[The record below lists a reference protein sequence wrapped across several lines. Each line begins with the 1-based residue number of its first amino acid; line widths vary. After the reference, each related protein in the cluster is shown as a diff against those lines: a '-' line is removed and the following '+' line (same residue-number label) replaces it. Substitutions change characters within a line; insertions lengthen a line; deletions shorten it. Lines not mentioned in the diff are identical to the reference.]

1 MEGLEFNIFDEDV
14 MSQEEGIFNEDNE
27 GNPNPDENS
36 DNKDKN
42 KTTDVDPESIF
53 NDEDDD
59 ESSQE
64 GVSSDE
70 DSKNKGDSTSQKS
83 GSSPKNT
90 YSSIAAALK
99 EDGVLLNLE
108 DDDIA
113 NINTPDDFA
122 EVIEK
127 EVTKRLDDS
136 QRRMKEALDYG
147 VQPEEV
153 TQYERTINY
162 LNTLDEDTISAEDEQ
177 GETLRRQLIFQDYIN
192 RGFSQEKAKKEVEK
206 SFSAAS
212 DVEDAL
218 EALEGN
224 KQFFIDSYN
233 KLITDAKSASET
245 EKKTIQKQAEE
256 LRKSILSTEKPY
268 EGITLSKDRRQK
280 IYDSI
285 TKVVA
290 KTADGRGLNAI
301 QKYEQDNPVEY
312 KQKLATLFELTDGF
326 KKLDALISGKANK
339 QTRQSLKE
347 LEHTLRNT
355 PTYADG
361 RLKLANGSEDE
372 ESYQGLRLDV

>member
-224 KQFFIDSYN
+224 KQFFTDSYN

>member
-1 MEGLEFNIFDEDV
+1 MEDLELNIFDEDV
-14 MSQEEGIFNEDNE
+14 ETQEQEIIENNDN
-27 GNPNPDENS
+27 PENKE
-36 DNKDKN
+36 NKENN

-53 NDEDDD
+53 NDDED
-59 ESSQE
+59 SSQE
-64 GVSSDE
+64 SVSSDE

-108 DDDIA
+108 DDDVN

-122 EVIEK
+122 EAIEK

-162 LNTLDEDTISAEDEQ
+162 LNTLDEDIISSEDEQ
-177 GETLRRQLIFQDYIN
+177 GETLRRQLIFQDYVN
-192 RGFSQEKAKKEVEK
+192 RGFSQERAKKEMEK
-206 SFSAAS
+206 SFSAGT
-212 DVEDAL
+212 DVEDAK
-218 EALEGN
+218 EALESN
-224 KQFFIDSYN
+224 KEFFIDSYN
-233 KLITDAKSASET
+233 KTIQEAKKEIEN
-245 EKKTIQKQAEE
+245 EKKLIQKQTEDLKKA
-256 LRKSILSTEKPY
+256 ILNTEKPY
-268 EGITLSKDRRQK
+268 EGISLSKDRRQK

-285 TKVVA
+285 TKVVD

-301 QKYEQDNPVEY
+301 QKYEQENPIEY

-326 KKLDALISGKANK
+326 KNLDVLISGKANK
-339 QTRQSLKE
+339 QTRKSLRE
-347 LEHTLRNT
+347 LDHVLRNT

-372 ESYQGLRLDV
+372 EAYQGLRLDI

>member
-53 NDEDDD
+53 NAEDND

-224 KQFFIDSYN
+224 KQFFTDSYN
-233 KLITDAKSASET
+233 KLITDAKAASEA
-245 EKKTIQKQAEE
+245 EKKTIQKQAED
-256 LRKSILSTEKPY
+256 LRKNILSTEKPY

>member
-1 MEGLEFNIFDEDV
+1 MEDLELNIFDEDV
-14 MSQEEGIFNEDNE
+14 ETQEQEIIENNDN
-27 GNPNPDENS
+27 PENKE
-36 DNKDKN
+36 NKENN

-53 NDEDDD
+53 NDDED
-59 ESSQE
+59 SSQE

-108 DDDIA
+108 DDDVN

-162 LNTLDEDTISAEDEQ
+162 LNTLDEDIISSEDEQ
-177 GETLRRQLIFQDYIN
+177 GETLRRQLIFQDYVN
-192 RGFSQEKAKKEVEK
+192 RGFSQERAKKEMEK
-206 SFSAAS
+206 SFSAGT
-212 DVEDAL
+212 DVEDAK
-218 EALEGN
+218 EALESN
-224 KQFFIDSYN
+224 KEFFIDSYN
-233 KLITDAKSASET
+233 KTIQEAKKESEN
-245 EKKTIQKQAEE
+245 EKKLIQKQAED
-256 LRKSILSTEKPY
+256 LKKAILNTEKPY
-268 EGITLSKDRRQK
+268 EGISLSKDRRQK

-285 TKVVA
+285 TKVVD

-301 QKYEQDNPVEY
+301 QKYEQENPIEY

-326 KKLDALISGKANK
+326 KNLDVLISGKANK
-339 QTRQSLKE
+339 QTRKSLRE
-347 LEHTLRNT
+347 LDHVLRNT

-361 RLKLANGSEDE
+361 RLKLANGSEDAE
-372 ESYQGLRLDV
+372 AYQGLRLDI

>member
-1 MEGLEFNIFDEDV
+1 MEDLELNIFDEDV
-14 MSQEEGIFNEDNE
+14 ETQEQEIIENNDN
-27 GNPNPDENS
+27 PENKE
-36 DNKDKN
+36 NKENN

-53 NDEDDD
+53 NDDED
-59 ESSQE
+59 SSQE

-108 DDDIA
+108 DDDVN

-122 EVIEK
+122 EAIEK

-162 LNTLDEDTISAEDEQ
+162 LNTLDEDIISSEDEQ
-177 GETLRRQLIFQDYIN
+177 GETLRRQLIFQDYVN
-192 RGFSQEKAKKEVEK
+192 RGFSQERAKKEMEK
-206 SFSAAS
+206 SFSAGT
-212 DVEDAL
+212 DVEDAK
-218 EALEGN
+218 EALESN
-224 KQFFIDSYN
+224 KEFFIDSYN
-233 KLITDAKSASET
+233 KTIQEAKKESEN
-245 EKKTIQKQAEE
+245 EKKLIQKQAED
-256 LRKSILSTEKPY
+256 LKKAILNTEKPY
-268 EGITLSKDRRQK
+268 EGISLSKDRRQK

-285 TKVVA
+285 TKVVD

-301 QKYEQDNPVEY
+301 QKYEQENPIEY

-326 KKLDALISGKANK
+326 KNLDVLISGKANK
-339 QTRQSLKE
+339 QTRKSLRE
-347 LEHTLRNT
+347 LDHVLRNT

-361 RLKLANGSEDE
+361 RLKLANGSEDAE
-372 ESYQGLRLDV
+372 AYQGLRLDI

>member
-53 NDEDDD
+53 NAEDRD

-70 DSKNKGDSTSQKS
+70 DSKNKGGSTSQKS

-162 LNTLDEDTISAEDEQ
+162 LNTLDEDAISAEDEQ

-224 KQFFIDSYN
+224 KQFFTDSYN

-245 EKKTIQKQAEE
+245 EKKTIQKQAED
-256 LRKSILSTEKPY
+256 LRKNILSTEKPY

-290 KTADGRGLNAI
+290 KTADGRGLSAI

>member
-27 GNPNPDENS
+27 GNPNPDEKNS

-59 ESSQE
+59 ENSQE

-177 GETLRRQLIFQDYIN
+177 GETLRRQLIFQDYVN

-224 KQFFIDSYN
+224 KQFFTDSYN
-233 KLITDAKSASET
+233 KLITDAKSASEA

-326 KKLDALISGKANK
+326 TKLDALLFTS
-339 QTRQSLKE
+339 QSSVPINSSDLPK
-347 LEHTLRNT
+347 RPIGVAFNIF
-355 PTYADG
+355 
-361 RLKLANGSEDE
+361 
-372 ESYQGLRLDV
+372 

>member
-53 NDEDDD
+53 NAEDNDD
-59 ESSQE
+59 SSQE

-113 NINTPDDFA
+113 SINTPDDFA

-162 LNTLDEDTISAEDEQ
+162 LNTLDEDAISAEDEQ

-224 KQFFIDSYN
+224 KQFFTDSYN
-233 KLITDAKSASET
+233 KLINDAKAASEA

>member
-1 MEGLEFNIFDEDV
+1 MEDLELNIFDEDV
-14 MSQEEGIFNEDNE
+14 ETQEQEIIENNDN
-27 GNPNPDENS
+27 PENKE
-36 DNKDKN
+36 NKENN

-53 NDEDDD
+53 NDDED
-59 ESSQE
+59 SSQE

-108 DDDIA
+108 DDDVN

-122 EVIEK
+122 EAIEK

-162 LNTLDEDTISAEDEQ
+162 LNTLDEDIISSEDEQ
-177 GETLRRQLIFQDYIN
+177 GETLRRQLIFQDYVN
-192 RGFSQEKAKKEVEK
+192 RGFSQERAKKEMEK
-206 SFSAAS
+206 SFSAGT
-212 DVEDAL
+212 DVEDAK
-218 EALEGN
+218 EALESN
-224 KQFFIDSYN
+224 KEFFIDSYN
-233 KLITDAKSASET
+233 KTIQEAKKESEN
-245 EKKTIQKQAEE
+245 EKKLIQKQAED
-256 LRKSILSTEKPY
+256 LKKAILNTEKPY
-268 EGITLSKDRRQK
+268 EGISLSKDRRQK

-285 TKVVA
+285 TKVVD

-301 QKYEQDNPVEY
+301 QKYEQENPIEY

-326 KKLDALISGKANK
+326 KNLDVLISGKANK
-339 QTRQSLKE
+339 QTRKSLRE
-347 LEHTLRNT
+347 LDHVLRNT

-372 ESYQGLRLDV
+372 EAYQGLRLDI

>member
-53 NDEDDD
+53 NDEDTD

-70 DSKNKGDSTSQKS
+70 DSKNKGDSASQKS

-245 EKKTIQKQAEE
+245 EKKTIQKQAED
-256 LRKSILSTEKPY
+256 LRKNILSTEKPY

-361 RLKLANGSEDE
+361 RLKLANSSEDE

>member
-1 MEGLEFNIFDEDV
+1 MEELEFNIFDEDL

-27 GNPNPDENS
+27 DNPNPDENS

-53 NDEDDD
+53 NAEDDD

-113 NINTPDDFA
+113 SINTPDDFA

-127 EVTKRLDDS
+127 EVTRRLDDS

-162 LNTLDEDTISAEDEQ
+162 LNTLDEDAISAEDEQ

-224 KQFFIDSYN
+224 KQFFTDSYN
-233 KLITDAKSASET
+233 KLINDAKAASEA

-290 KTADGRGLNAI
+290 RTADGRGLNAI

-361 RLKLANGSEDE
+361 RLKLVNGSEDE

>member
-1 MEGLEFNIFDEDV
+1 
-14 MSQEEGIFNEDNE
+14 
-27 GNPNPDENS
+27 
-36 DNKDKN
+36 
-42 KTTDVDPESIF
+42 
-53 NDEDDD
+53 
-59 ESSQE
+59 
-64 GVSSDE
+64 
-70 DSKNKGDSTSQKS
+70 
-83 GSSPKNT
+83 
-90 YSSIAAALK
+90 
-99 EDGVLLNLE
+99 
-108 DDDIA
+108 
-113 NINTPDDFA
+113 
-122 EVIEK
+122 
-127 EVTKRLDDS
+127 
-136 QRRMKEALDYG
+136 MKEALDYG

-177 GETLRRQLIFQDYIN
+177 GETLRRQLIFQDYVN

-224 KQFFIDSYN
+224 KQFFTDSYN

-245 EKKTIQKQAEE
+245 EKKTIQKQAED
-256 LRKSILSTEKPY
+256 LRKNILSTEKPY

>member
-1 MEGLEFNIFDEDV
+1 MEDLELNIFDEDV
-14 MSQEEGIFNEDNE
+14 ETQEQEIIENNDN
-27 GNPNPDENS
+27 PENKE
-36 DNKDKN
+36 NKENN

-53 NDEDDD
+53 NDDED
-59 ESSQE
+59 SSQE

-108 DDDIA
+108 DDDVN

-122 EVIEK
+122 EAIEK

-162 LNTLDEDTISAEDEQ
+162 LNTLDEDIISSEDEQ
-177 GETLRRQLIFQDYIN
+177 GETLRRQLIFQDYVN
-192 RGFSQEKAKKEVEK
+192 RGFSQERAKKEMEK
-206 SFSAAS
+206 SFSAGT
-212 DVEDAL
+212 DVEDAK
-218 EALEGN
+218 EALESN
-224 KQFFIDSYN
+224 KEFFIDSYN
-233 KLITDAKSASET
+233 KTIQEAKKESEN
-245 EKKTIQKQAEE
+245 EKKLIQKQAED
-256 LRKSILSTEKPY
+256 LKKAILNTEKPY
-268 EGITLSKDRRQK
+268 EGISLSKDRRQK

-285 TKVVA
+285 TKVVDR
-290 KTADGRGLNAI
+290 TADGRGLNAI
-301 QKYEQDNPVEY
+301 QKYEQENPIEY

-326 KKLDALISGKANK
+326 KNLDVLISGKANK
-339 QTRQSLKE
+339 QTRKSLRE
-347 LEHTLRNT
+347 LDHVLRNT

-372 ESYQGLRLDV
+372 EAYQGLRLDI